1 MNKMQIAIIGFGEVG
16 TSFSRDFLA
25 SGRHE
30 VSVYDI
36 LFDKEPTRTP
46 YLERAKSIGVKA
58 CGSATEAAK
67 DAAVVISAVTASSA
81 YSVAEAAG
89 HYMRPGQIFMDVNSV
104 SPSTKRKDAVAI
116 EASGADYVEAA
127 VMSPIKPYGLAVP
140 ITLGGKRSADL
151 KTMLEPA
158 GMKLTLGVDEIG
170 KASALKM
177 CRSVMVKG
185 LEALTTECM
194 LVSRLYGVEEEVLA
208 SLKVSYPGLDWEW
221 FAGYKVGRLLEH
233 GRRRAAEMREAADTV
248 RETGLTPLITG
259 ATADRIEWV
268 ADAVEHKPELKTVDD
283 AQWRSS
289 LDDLIRITGLHHI
302 GDQDPAK

>member
-30 VSVYDI
+30 ISVYDI
-36 LFDKEPTRTP
+36 LFDKEPTRTL
-46 YLERAKSIGVKA
+46 YLEKAKLIGVKA
-58 CGSATEAAK
+58 CGSPAEAAK

-81 YSVAEAAG
+81 FSVAEAAG

-104 SPSTKRKDAVAI
+104 SPATKRKDAVAI
-116 EASGADYVEAA
+116 EVSGADYVEAA

-140 ITLGGKRSADL
+140 ITLGGKRSTEL
-151 KTMLEPA
+151 KAMLEPA

-208 SLKVSYPGLDWEW
+208 SLKVSYPGLKWEE
-221 FAGYKVGRLLEH
+221 FAGYKIGRLLEH

-248 RETGLTPLITG
+248 RETGLTPLITS

-283 AQWRSS
+283 AKWRTS

>member
-1 MNKMQIAIIGFGEVG
+1 MNKIRIAIIGFGEVG
-16 TSFSRDFLA
+16 STFSKEFLA

-30 VSVYDI
+30 LTVYDI
-36 LFDKEPTRTP
+36 LFDSEQSRAQIIDK
-46 YLERAKSIGVKA
+46 AKSIGVTVCSSPA
-58 CGSATEAAK
+58 EAAK
-67 DAAVVISAVTASSA
+67 DAAIVISAVTASSA
-81 YSVAEAAG
+81 YSVAEHAG
-89 HYMRPGQIFMDVNSV
+89 HYMRPGQIFLDINSV
-104 SPSTKRKDAVAI
+104 SPATKRKDAVAV
-116 EASGADYVEAA
+116 EVSGADYVEGA

-151 KTMLEPA
+151 KAMLDPA

-208 SLKVSYPGLDWEW
+208 SLKVSYPGLKWED
-221 FAGYKVGRLLEH
+221 FAGYKIGRLLEH

-248 RETGLTPLITG
+248 RETGLAPLITS

-268 ADAVEHKPELKTVDD
+268 ADAVEHKLELKTTPD
-283 AQWRSS
+283 AEWRAS
-289 LDDLIRITGLHHI
+289 LDDLIRITGLRHI
-302 GDQDPAK
+302 GDQAKKE